1 MTDTLRR
8 ADFDRAADEIMARI
22 ERDGAVHK
30 SSLVE
35 VMVAVAA
42 TAPRAGGDVSVGDL
56 NKLLRANDKEGR
68 PEIANTE
75 QEAYDIWLRQQQ
87 AGNNWQA
94 STILDEYVQM
104 AKQAAGARLNAAE
117 RRALESNG
125 LHARLLAKQTTK
137 QPANARRQESE
148 AFGVITIGHSP
159 VSQFCIPG
167 RGEWYVARPLRGDR
181 SEYLHADLEWHH
193 STVLGDNPTGYFQTK
208 ALAEAALQQA
218 EQRRRSEGDN

>member
-75 QEAYDIWLRQQQ
+75 QEAYDIWMRQQM
-87 AGNNWQA
+87 NV
-94 STILDEYVQM
+94 TDY
-104 AKQAAGARLNAAE
+104 AKAAVADYMRMV
-117 RRALESNG
+117 
-125 LHARLLAKQTTK
+125 KD
-137 QPANARRQESE
+137 QEAYTE
-148 AFGVITIGHSP
+148 A
-159 VSQFCIPG
+159 
-167 RGEWYVARPLRGDR
+167 
-181 SEYLHADLEWHH
+181 
-193 STVLGDNPTGYFQTK
+193 
-208 ALAEAALQQA
+208 
-218 EQRRRSEGDN
+218 RRRSEGDN